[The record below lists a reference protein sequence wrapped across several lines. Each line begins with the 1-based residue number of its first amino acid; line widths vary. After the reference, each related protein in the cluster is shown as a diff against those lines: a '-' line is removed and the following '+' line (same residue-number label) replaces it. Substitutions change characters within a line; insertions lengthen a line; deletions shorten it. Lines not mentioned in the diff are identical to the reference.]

1 MADGNEGKNG
11 SSEDANGGSRA
22 DTKQTP
28 TEPKAWFLKTAGAIV
43 GTLGLGGSMVVIGSA
58 VLWIRFREAGVPAV
72 QAVAAQERKEVLV
85 EGAHQTIVFV
95 VIALVVVGILY
106 VVDGLDIQSETE
118 KGEEGETKDERKK
131 EKETDPPR
139 SADPLPT
146 KQADKHQMSVRLCGV
161 LVILPILGILWTIV
175 ATDLRWGAVL
185 IVVVL
190 GTALTIGSVWI
201 AWDANK
207 NFWALAGVVFVSVI
221 AFSATAG
228 YLIVKDQK
236 YIQAVA
242 VLDKSAEGSDLTGF
256 YVAAEGEDLYVA
268 TRAGSAA
275 VGPTDL
281 AIRKIKLAENTNYA
295 VGPLESVDKAELTSK
310 ALLAQLQSQDQV
322 DAAVALALP
331 AWAPSS
337 KIETFTDDVKAA
349 EEVKGT
355 PLCLMRFA
363 DAVQADPIRPF
374 WTSCAEAEAQAT
386 IQDPRQKLALP
397 IRFQKNYVTR
407 VKIEIPVGTKM
418 HYLYGV
424 TAPQCGGEKNEPC
437 GIQYGGGG
445 LQYWIQNPDMLNP
458 VDLTYECTRS
468 NADQNSVWVP
478 GKCK

>member
-11 SSEDANGGSRA
+11 SSEDASSGSSA
-22 DTKQTP
+22 DQREKP
-28 TEPKAWFLKTAGAIV
+28 TELKSWFLKTAGAIV

-72 QAVAAQERKEVLV
+72 QAVAAQERKEVLI

-118 KGEEGETKDERKK
+118 KRKETQDEKK
-131 EKETDPPR
+131 EEKTDPPK
-139 SADPLPT
+139 SAGPLPT
-146 KQADKHQMSVRLCGV
+146 KQADKHQMSLRLCGV
-161 LVILPILGILWTIV
+161 LVILPILGILWTIA

-185 IVVVL
+185 IVVAL
-190 GTALTIGSVWI
+190 GAVLTIGSVWI

-221 AFSATAG
+221 IFSATAG

-242 VLDKSAEGSDLTGF
+242 VLDRGAEGSDLTGF

-275 VGPTDL
+275 GRPADL
-281 AIRKIKLAENTNYA
+281 AIRKIKLGENTNYA

-310 ALLAQLQSQDQV
+310 ALLAKLQSQDQV
-322 DAAVALALP
+322 DAAVAPTLP
-331 AWAPSS
+331 AWASSS
-337 KIETFTDDVKAA
+337 KVETFTEDVKAA

-355 PLCLMRFA
+355 PLCLMGFA
-363 DAVQADPIRPF
+363 DAAQADPRRPF

-386 IQDPRQKLALP
+386 IQDARQTLALP
-397 IRFQKNYVTR
+397 IRFQKNYVIR

-424 TAPQCGGEKNEPC
+424 TAPQCGGEKTEPC
-437 GIQYGGGG
+437 GIRYSGGG
-445 LQYWIQNPDMLNP
+445 LQYWIRNPELLNP